1 MESHSCT
8 INRGEGVLGALPL
21 PNPILGALPEID
33 TDDDSLRCRH
43 IDALGRRCRMF
54 VATPEITSADSL
66 DRSSRP
72 AAELCPHHAQRI
84 LRRHRAT
91 EATAAELLASVSDF
105 TDPASVN
112 RFLGNL
118 IKLVA
123 VKRIPRKN
131 AVALAYISQLIL
143 NSQAAQDRRELMRL
157 QIADLDAQR
166 QKNLPTR
173 VIWDLPVRRKPP
185 QEQEAQE
192 ANAEK
197 AGPSE
202 APQPSPAPAAPAASA
217 SAQTDNHATERAITS
232 ASASSGSARAKRL
245 PAGPAPGRDFTGSTH
260 NTSVRRG
267 SSGCGSRPAQAH
279 PWLHVDQRG
288 THNRLVRTGLLGK
301 AGAQTLLIF
310 EVVVRPPPA
319 IRNQGGTATAI
330 ARLRSCRPTSCR
342 GG

>member
-8 INRGEGVLGALPL
+8 ENRGAPAGARESHGDQELSRVNKVGVLGALPM
-21 PNPILGALPEID
+21 PNPVIGPLPEID
-33 TDDDSLRCRH
+33 NDDSLRCRH

-54 VATPEITSADSL
+54 VAARDIISADPTDSL
-66 DRSSRP
+66 YAP
-72 AAELCPHHAQRI
+72 EAELCPHHAQGI
-84 LRRHRAT
+84 LRRRRAT

-105 TDPASVN
+105 TDPPSVN

-173 VIWDLPVRRKPP
+173 VIWDLPVHRKPP

-192 ANAEK
+192 AS
-197 AGPSE
+197 AGKVGPAE
-202 APQPSPAPAAPAASA
+202 APQQSPVPAAPAASA
-217 SAQTDNHATERAITS
+217 SAQTDNHAPDNPAKKQLPTPAPPPPPDRSALSDCPPAPPLGATS
-232 ASASSGSARAKRL
+232 PSA
-245 PAGPAPGRDFTGSTH
+245 PTTPAPGAGVPAAAPGPPKPIPGFTLTREGHTTDWYAPVSWAKPA
-260 NTSVRRG
+260 RRRYP
-267 SSGCGSRPAQAH
+267 SSR
-279 PWLHVDQRG
+279 W
-288 THNRLVRTGLLGK
+288 
-301 AGAQTLLIF
+301 
-310 EVVVRPPPA
+310 
-319 IRNQGGTATAI
+319 
-330 ARLRSCRPTSCR
+330 
-342 GG
+342 